1 MVSFLLE
8 TVPNP
13 GFSWGGGRCANSQN
27 FASFFAEN
35 CMKMKKFG
43 PPGSANEKV
52 NRKTSVGILKSKKC
66 HNGSIMV
73 SPRIFAT
80 AVHDCFN
87 CKTDPSLNG
96 SDRRLILPFSLIWRC
111 DCEPMQSFFVCS
123 LCHLDLFFKKS
134 TQSKLN

>member
-1 MVSFLLE
+1 
-8 TVPNP
+8 
-13 GFSWGGGRCANSQN
+13 
-27 FASFFAEN
+27 
-35 CMKMKKFG
+35 MKKFG

-96 SDRRLILPFSLIWRC
+96 SDRRLILPFSLTWRC

-123 LCHLDLFFKKS
+123 LCHHRSFLQKVNSVKAQLVEKHCSDKVIAIAKATSLAIWIS
-134 TQSKLN
+134 GNLH